1 MQKTMI
7 LSTGAAKPGLGD
19 WDREGG
25 GVAKKLGYKQ
35 MENLIFIILP
45 IYTLKSLRFY

>member
-7 LSTGAAKPGLGD
+7 LSIGAADPDLGD
-19 WDREGG
+19 WDRD

-35 MENLIFIILP
+35 MENLIFIKLP